1 MTMSEYTR
9 KTVERVNYGM
19 PHYTE
24 AVYDDYIAKIGFK
37 KEYYTF
43 PTNYC
48 NHYRIIALNDRT
60 FVVEAGGSMGY
71 FKAKTWN
78 DAVGL
83 RTLMV
88 TRHREINR
96 LMS

>member
-37 KEYYTF
+37 KEY
-43 PTNYC
+43 
-48 NHYRIIALNDRT
+48 
-60 FVVEAGGSMGY
+60 
-71 FKAKTWN
+71 
-78 DAVGL
+78 
-83 RTLMV
+83 
-88 TRHREINR
+88 
-96 LMS
+96 